1 MRTTREF
8 GMAVRRM
15 REEAGLSREELAEKA
30 GVSPRCLFNLEK
42 GKPNVDFPLVLECF
56 DALGATLQITH
67 RDGGAWQ
74 F

>member
-15 REEAGLSREELAEKA
+15 REEAGLSQQGLADRA
-30 GVSPRCLFNLEK
+30 GVSRRWLLNLEN
-42 GKPNVDFPLVLECF
+42 GKPNVDFFLVLNCL
-56 DALGATLQITH
+56 DALDARLQLTH
-67 RDGGAWQ
+67 PDGEPWQ